1 MTYAVAKGQEERQW
15 PGQEES
21 PIPNGDQQPQNLSG
35 VIRWKTWTTP
45 FSQEHPSE
53 GDTMPLLCRI
63 TVGNVHV
70 FSLPEESQSS
80 MDVEYLAEGTS

>member
-1 MTYAVAKGQEERQW
+1 MTNAVANRQEERQW

-35 VIRWKTWTTP
+35 VIRWKTWTTL
-45 FSQEHPSE
+45 FSQERPPE
-53 GDTMPLLCRI
+53 GDTMLLLCRI
-63 TVGNVHV
+63 TVGNI

-80 MDVEYLAEGTS
+80 MEVEYLAEGTS